1 MDITTGEEEEGR
13 RKGGEEEGRR
23 RGGWERK
30 RRRGGGEEGR
40 GGGGEDGKERGERR
54 GPVERRINGLLCAGG
69 YILTCIFVL
78 VKDVLHT
85 TEGIVL

>member
-1 MDITTGEEEEGR
+1 MGEKEEEGKR
-13 RKGGEEEGRR
+13 GGGEEEGRM
-23 RGGWERK
+23 
-30 RRRGGGEEGR
+30 
-40 GGGGEDGKERGERR
+40 GKKEERGEDQL
-54 GPVERRINGLLCAGG
+54 ERINGLLCASG